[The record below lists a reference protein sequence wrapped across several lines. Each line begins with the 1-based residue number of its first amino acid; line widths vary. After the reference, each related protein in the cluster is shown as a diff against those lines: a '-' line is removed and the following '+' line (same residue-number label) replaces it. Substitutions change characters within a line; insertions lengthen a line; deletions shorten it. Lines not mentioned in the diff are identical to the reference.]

1 MSRRGLELLKDL
13 SEVRDAVTSLDN
25 LCVGA
30 AEPFGSDDF
39 KVFTSNKRNV
49 SIFTFVPNNLS
60 LQLSS
65 IGGTSGSYRLEIP
78 KSEDVDLELVNLNI
92 SVGDIVTGYGIQPS
106 TTIERVDIYGNES
119 NSLGLPVTELV
130 LTKQLTA
137 TISDNTQY
145 TLIKQ
150 NSATIT
156 GNRFVLGRDVTNTF
170 YNGDKITAIYYPLST
185 STAPILSTNTV
196 DLYIVDN
203 DFNSNNQFCFGLSLT
218 EGGEKINISAVN
230 SLCAIDFLRSN
241 EVTKRDFRNIFLPEA
256 VDYFDADPNSG
267 DGITYDANR
276 RFYSLISY
284 DTVDEA
290 LTEIEQLVDYTAS
303 VLNEKIDRTKD
314 NITKKNINIEGVLRV
329 SDPGVLNNGSISA
342 DDRTP
347 SLYILDPSTGSLNNK
362 VRIFSTFDS
371 PWVSTT
377 NSLSTN
383 KNISVGSLA
392 FEKNIFL
399 ENATIQTITPTPIAF
414 TRKIPVSIV
423 GNDGFTTTYYL
434 LASSQN

>member
-25 LCVGA
+25 LCIGA
-30 AEPFGSDDF
+30 AEPFSSDDF

-49 SIFTFVPNNLS
+49 SIFTFIPNNFS

-65 IGGTSGSYRLEIP
+65 FGGTSGSYRLEIP
-78 KSEDVDLELVNLNI
+78 KSQDVDLELVNLNI
-92 SVGDIVTGYGIQPS
+92 YVGDIIAGYGIQPS
-106 TTIERVDIYGNES
+106 TKIERVDVYGNEN

-130 LTKQLTA
+130 LSKQLTA
-137 TISDNTQY
+137 IILDNTQY

-156 GNRFVLGRDVTNTF
+156 GNRFVLGQDVTNNF

-185 STAPILSTNTV
+185 STTPILSTNTV

-203 DFNSNNQFCFGLSLT
+203 SFNSSNQFCFGLSLN
-218 EGGEKINISAVN
+218 EGGEKINLSSVN

-267 DGITYDANR
+267 DGISYDASR

-290 LTEIEQLVDYTAS
+290 LTELEQQVDFTS
-303 VLNEKIDRTKD
+303 NVLNEKIDTTKD
-314 NITKKNINIEGVLRV
+314 NINSKGINIEGVLRV
-329 SDPGVLNNGSISA
+329 ADPGVLNNGSISTDNRA
-342 DDRTP
+342 P
-347 SLYILDPSTGSLNNK
+347 SLYILDPTSTSLTG

-383 KNISVGSLA
+383 KNINVGSLA

-399 ENATIQTITPTPIAF
+399 ENATVQTITPTTITF